1 MEHRAS
7 RAWKPA
13 ERSPTRAL
21 LLTPSEGRGD
31 TPQPTTHV
39 KGEADWSDPR
49 TDVST
54 PAHVSRE
61 TPHWARH
68 IVHDSSPVS
77 VRLQRS
83 AQVQAEC
90 GSRSDASNHRFPGPL
105 PNTTGVQPQ
114 RDRRAIRVRVGSP
127 RSERAQRVRS
137 DSSSSLPP
145 PGKGRGEVSTAVMW
159 MPRSSRRGARL
170 DNLSVLPPG
179 CALDFLSGRRD
190 PGGRQSPDSRN
201 AQTPSVHRSAASHGG
216 DVTTH
221 SVSRER

>member
-1 MEHRAS
+1 MRQTGRIHA
-7 RAWKPA
+7 
-13 ERSPTRAL
+13 PTSAPQ
-21 LLTPSEGRGD
+21 LTF
-31 TPQPTTHV
+31 HV
-39 KGEADWSDPR
+39 KPHIGLGTLFMTRVPSAFAFSGQLRFRPSAAPAPTQAITAFQARSR
-49 TDVST
+49 TP
-54 PAHVSRE
+54 PAYNRNE
-61 TPHWARH
+61 IGA
-68 IVHDSSPVS
+68 
-77 VRLQRS
+77 RS
-83 AQVQAEC
+83 AYESAALA
-90 GSRSDASNHRFPGPL
+90 ASAHNEFDRTRF
-105 PNTTGVQPQ
+105 
-114 RDRRAIRVRVGSP
+114 
-127 RSERAQRVRS
+127 
-137 DSSSSLPP
+137 SLPP